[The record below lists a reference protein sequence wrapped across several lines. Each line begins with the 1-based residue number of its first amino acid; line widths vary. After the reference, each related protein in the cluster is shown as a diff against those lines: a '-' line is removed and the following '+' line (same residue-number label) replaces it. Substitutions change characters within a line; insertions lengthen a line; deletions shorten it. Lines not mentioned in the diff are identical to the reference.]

1 MLLPQRLDA
10 GDKVAVVAIASPAQ
24 SLRDI
29 HDALELISSSNLSV
43 HIPERRLMWSANKTQ
58 YLAGPDWV
66 RVSELNKALSDPTV
80 RAIVCL
86 RGGYGSMRV
95 LRAVNYRSVAADPKP
110 VVGFSDITALLT
122 ALYTKCGLVTY
133 HGPVLTTIKRHVSEE
148 DKASARM
155 FVNAVF
161 GRILEDDLWA
171 LTESAESR
179 VKVIKHGQASGVLL
193 GGNLSMMCSLL
204 GTPYMP
210 NFNGCLLF
218 LEEVKEPLYRIDRML
233 TQLELAGVFRKVC
246 GVVLCD
252 FTGCPGAVDRLIRR
266 RLLELNVPAIYGVS
280 AGHGSRNFTLM
291 VGHPYVI
298 DTQAQIFRPA

>member
-122 ALYTKCGLVTY
+122 ALYQMWIGHISWACLDYDQATCIRGGQSLR
-133 HGPVLTTIKRHVSEE
+133 PHVRQRCVRQ
-148 DKASARM
+148 D
-155 FVNAVF
+155 
-161 GRILEDDLWA
+161 
-171 LTESAESR
+171 
-179 VKVIKHGQASGVLL
+179 L
-193 GGNLSMMCSLL
+193 GG
-204 GTPYMP
+204 
-210 NFNGCLLF
+210 
-218 LEEVKEPLYRIDRML
+218 
-233 TQLELAGVFRKVC
+233 
-246 GVVLCD
+246 
-252 FTGCPGAVDRLIRR
+252 
-266 RLLELNVPAIYGVS
+266 
-280 AGHGSRNFTLM
+280 
-291 VGHPYVI
+291 
-298 DTQAQIFRPA
+298 